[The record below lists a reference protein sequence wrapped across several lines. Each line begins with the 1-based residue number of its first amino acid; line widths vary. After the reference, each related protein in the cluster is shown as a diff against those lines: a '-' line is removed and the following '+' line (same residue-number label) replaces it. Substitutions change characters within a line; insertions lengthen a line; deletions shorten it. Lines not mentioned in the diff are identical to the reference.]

1 MADKTPSI
9 LTIDDDPENL
19 ILISKMLKK
28 SFSEITIYSA
38 SSGHA
43 GLLLA
48 NKYFPDIIILD
59 VIMPDIDG
67 FAVCKSLKDNIKT
80 NNIPIIMITGSE
92 VQMQAKIKAL
102 NLGADAFLPKPLR
115 EAELIAQ
122 IRVMLRIKYAED
134 KLKKEKEILKQLVDK
149 RTKRLSLLASHTLA
163 LQEEERARISRELH
177 DELGQMLIG
186 LQMGHDSLLRT
197 IDKNNIVCQSKIV
210 LKDKVNELI
219 SMTEYTFES
228 VRKVI
233 SDLRP
238 PVLDHL
244 GLIAA
249 IEWLKVE
256 FHKKTNISITLINH
270 LKHDMSFI
278 NEQNTAV
285 FRIIQESLTNIA
297 KHSKATKV
305 IIQIKRTNK
314 NILFEIKDNGIGID
328 IKKIDNMK
336 NFGILGMQERA
347 SDFDWTVEIEGSTGK
362 GTVVTLMT
370 RNETTR

>member
-1 MADKTPSI
+1 MTYKTPSI
-9 LTIDDDPENL
+9 LTIDDDPKNL

-28 SFSEITIYSA
+28 SFSEINIYSA

-48 NKYFPDIIILD
+48 NKYLPDTIILD

-67 FAVCKSLKDNIKT
+67 FTVCKSLKDNIKT
-80 NNIPIIMITGSE
+80 KDIPIIMITGME

-102 NLGADAFLPKPLR
+102 NMGADAFLPKPIR
-115 EAELIAQ
+115 KAELIAQ
-122 IRVMLRIKYAED
+122 IKVMLRIKFAED
-134 KLKKEKEILKQLVDK
+134 KLKKEKELLEQLVDK
-149 RTKRLSLLASHTLA
+149 RTKRLRLLAANTLA
-163 LQEEERARISRELH
+163 VQEEERARISRELH
-177 DELGQMLIG
+177 DELGQMLVG

-197 IDKNNIVCQSKIV
+197 IDKNKIVCQSKIV
-210 LKDKVNELI
+210 LKNKVNELI
-219 SMTEYTFES
+219 NMTEFTFES

-249 IEWLKVE
+249 IEWLKTE
-256 FHKKTNISITLINH
+256 FHKKTTISITLINP
-270 LKHDMSFI
+270 LKHDISFT

-328 IKKIDNMK
+328 IKKIDSMK

-347 SDFDWTVEIEGSTGK
+347 SDFDWTVEIEGSADK